1 MLLPRL
7 VRHLTLDPAP
17 HPRGLPHLSAASG
30 LVRVHDRFYVVADD
44 ELHLGVFSANDRFD
58 QPVELIRVFEGVL
71 PGAPKKRKSA
81 KPDLEALALLPPSPI
96 HPHGALL
103 ALGSGSR
110 PTREGGVLLGLD
122 AQGGIAGEPAR
133 LDLSPL
139 YAPLHARFADLN
151 IEGAFVAD
159 SAFLLLQRGNRSNGR
174 NACIR
179 YDLNQILRW
188 LMDQQ
193 EQTPAIASLQE
204 VQLGEINGVPL
215 GLTDGAAL
223 PGGAWVF
230 SAVAENTH
238 DSYHDGACMGS
249 VIGIVGPDGSV
260 LAQQALH
267 GSPKVEGVA
276 VQVDG
281 ASLRLRMV
289 TDADDPAIAAQL
301 LQVDWE
307 NALQVAS
314 RRQLAF
320 TTQVA
325 KD

>member
-1 MLLPRL
+1 MLVPRL
-7 VRHLTLDPAP
+7 VRQLTLDPAQ

-44 ELHLGVFSANDRFD
+44 ELHLGVFSANGCFD
-58 QPVELIRVFEGVL
+58 QPVELIQVFEGVL

-96 HPHGALL
+96 HPQGALL

-133 LDLSPL
+133 LNLSSL

-159 SAFLLLQRGNRSNGR
+159 SAFLLLQRGNWGGGR
-174 NACIR
+174 NACVR

-188 LMDQQ
+188 LTDQQ
-193 EQTPAIASLQE
+193 DQIPPIASLQD
-204 VQLGEINGVPL
+204 VQLGEIKGVPL

-223 PGGAWVF
+223 LGGAWAF

-238 DSYHDGACMGS
+238 DSYHDGACTAS
-249 VIGIVGPDGSV
+249 VVGIIGPDGSV
-260 LAQQALH
+260 LAQQELH
-267 GSPKVEGVA
+267 GAPKVEGIA
-276 VQVDG
+276 LQVDG
-281 ASLRLRMV
+281 AALALSMV

-301 LQVDWE
+301 VQLRWE

-314 RRQLAF
+314 LPR
-320 TTQVA
+320 
-325 KD
+325 

>member
-1 MLLPRL
+1 MLIPRL
-7 VRHLTLDPAP
+7 VRHLTLDPAQ
-17 HPRGLPHLSAASG
+17 HPRDLLHLSAASG
-30 LVRVHDRFYVVADD
+30 LVRLHDRFYVVADD
-44 ELHLGVFSANDRFD
+44 ELHLGVFSANGRFD
-58 QPVELIRVFEGVL
+58 QPVGLIRVFEGAL
-71 PGAPKKRKSA
+71 PDAPKKRKAA
-81 KPDLEALALLPPSPI
+81 KPDLEALALLPPWPG
-96 HPHGALL
+96 HPHGAIL

-122 AQGGIAGEPAR
+122 AQGCIAGEPAR
-133 LDLSPL
+133 INLSAL
-139 YAPLHARFADLN
+139 YATLRVRFADLN
-151 IEGAFVAD
+151 IEGAFVLNG
-159 SAFLLLQRGNRSNGR
+159 AFVLVQRGNKGDGR

-188 LMDQQ
+188 LADQQ
-193 EQTPAIASLQE
+193 GGTPPIASLQD
-204 VQLGEINGVPL
+204 VQLGEVNGVPL

-223 PGGAWVF
+223 PGGFWLF

-267 GSPKVEGVA
+267 DSPKVEGIA

-307 NALQVAS
+307 NALQQAL
-314 RRQLAF
+314 RPR
-320 TTQVA
+320 
-325 KD
+325 